1 MVSISTRNGLSQSGA
16 PSGRK
21 CAIDILIDFRKVDKI
36 IESHSGSPKISVKI
50 RWLDVLKKYGIRP
63 NRLIK
68 MMERNIVDT
77 VCVMPLR
84 LFINV
89 RKSWALIIMI
99 NGVIML
105 LSRVGVIQNDSC
117 VSIIRIMFID
127 KNSLMDGL
135 TELNIEGSNDEKIS
149 GIIQNMEYPFKTLK
163 VISLFNLM
171 FYLISGLSM
180 FNNESHMEDVR
191 GFRM

>member
-1 MVSISTRNGLSQSGA
+1 MPIKERTIWPALILAANRNDSVIGRTVILVVSISTRNGLSQSGA

-89 RKSWALIIMI
+89 RKS
-99 NGVIML
+99 
-105 LSRVGVIQNDSC
+105 
-117 VSIIRIMFID
+117 
-127 KNSLMDGL
+127 
-135 TELNIEGSNDEKIS
+135 
-149 GIIQNMEYPFKTLK
+149 
-163 VISLFNLM
+163 
-171 FYLISGLSM
+171 
-180 FNNESHMEDVR
+180 
-191 GFRM
+191 